1 MSNVYELG
9 DLLVTREYDNKE
21 RIEVCIFKGQ
31 TGSLFYCLTETLIY
45 HKERFVGNHES
56 MARST
61 RVIRANKSAEYL
73 ASIFTEQPTS

>member
-45 HKERFVGNHES
+45 HKERFVGNYES
-56 MARST
+56 MSYST
-61 RVIRANKSAEYL
+61 RVIRADLSATYL
-73 ASIFTEQPTS
+73 ASVFTEQPIS